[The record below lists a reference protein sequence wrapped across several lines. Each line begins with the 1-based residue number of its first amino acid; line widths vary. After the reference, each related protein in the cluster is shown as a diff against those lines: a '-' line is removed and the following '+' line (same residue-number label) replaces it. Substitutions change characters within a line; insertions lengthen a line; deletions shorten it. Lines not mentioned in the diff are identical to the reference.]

1 MPCLAAPRRAD
12 LRKVIPWSVPAAA
25 SSLPVAIIPARYRST
40 RLPGKVLA
48 DIGGRP
54 MVEHVY
60 RRATAAAGV
69 GRVLVATDDE
79 RVAEAVSA
87 FGGNVAMTSAGHPS
101 GLDRL
106 AEVAGGLT
114 SDIVVNVQGDEP
126 LVDPALIDAVVGAL
140 STSSI
145 DIATARC
152 PIRAPDEL
160 GDPNAVKVVADRR
173 GDALYFSRA
182 PIPHRRDATGGGDVL
197 GYRHVGLYAYRRNCL
212 LDLARVAPTPLERSE
227 RLEQLRA
234 LESGFRIR
242 TVETASAPAGV
253 DTPGDLR
260 RVRELFASQAR

>member
-1 MPCLAAPRRAD
+1 MP
-12 LRKVIPWSVPAAA
+12 AA

-60 RRATAAAGV
+60 RRATAATGI

-79 RVAEAVSA
+79 RVARAVAA
-87 FGGNVAMTSAGHPS
+87 FGGDVRMTSSGHHS

-106 AEVAGGLT
+106 AEVADTL
-114 SDIVVNVQGDEP
+114 SSEVVVNVQGDEP
-126 LVDPALIDAVVGAL
+126 LVDPALIDAVAGAL
-140 STSSI
+140 AAPEL

-152 PIRAPDEL
+152 PITAPDEM
-160 GDPNAVKVVADRR
+160 GDPNAVKVVVDHA

-182 PIPHRRDATGGGDVL
+182 PVPYRGGEPHPRGVL
-197 GYRHVGLYAYRRNCL
+197 GFRHVGLYAYRRNCL
-212 LDLARVAPTPLERSE
+212 LDLARIAPTPLERCE

-242 TVETASAPAGV
+242 TVETPSAAAGG
-253 DTPGDLR
+253 DTPEDLR
-260 RVRELFASQAR
+260 RVRELLAARVA